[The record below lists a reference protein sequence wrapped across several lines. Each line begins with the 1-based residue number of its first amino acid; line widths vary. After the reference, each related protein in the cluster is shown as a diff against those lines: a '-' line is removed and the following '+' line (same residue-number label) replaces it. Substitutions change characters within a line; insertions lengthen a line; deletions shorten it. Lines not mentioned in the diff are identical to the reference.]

1 MPGYS
6 LVEVMKG
13 EPVALNCTALGA
25 HDHFVLEWFLVSAPG
40 WGPEGGPGAGSQ
52 GTGGQLAF
60 IPSSEPKGPKSS
72 IQLPF
77 HFTGGKVEAQQGEG
91 LSKVPWC
98 LGTAET
104 RRRMPPPPSAGS

>member
-1 MPGYS
+1 
-6 LVEVMKG
+6 MKG

-25 HDHFVLEWFLVSAPG
+25 HDHFVLEWFLVSAAG
-40 WGPEGGPGAGSQ
+40 WGPEVAKGAGSQ
-52 GTGGQLAF
+52 GTAGLHTF

-77 HFTGGKVEAQQGEG
+77 HFTGGEVEAQQGEG

-98 LGTAET
+98 LGTET
-104 RRRMPPPPSAGS
+104 RRKSPLWSTGS